1 MKLSSNNLRHLV
13 ARSIP
18 KRARKY
24 VPEIIYKH
32 LCFTGP
38 FDLYFENKKIG
49 KLQNTSSIIENQIFW
64 RGLEKSHE
72 SVSIFIWLNLL
83 RYFKPSRVLDI
94 GANSGIYGIL
104 TKLICPNSEI
114 HFFEPSVECNFYIQE
129 TLRLNNHVNGFMIH
143 NVALSDQDNIEQSF
157 VAKSKSGVPYTYV
170 GRELIGVRG
179 QFRETKMVRLD
190 SFFNQLSLKE
200 FQFVKMD
207 IEGHEPQALEGFG
220 ELLKQDFIL
229 LIEIL
234 DDFAALQISN
244 FFSNDDFVFYNID
257 DDKGKIIKQS
267 TLTKSY
273 KYNFLVIPK
282 KISSKVDSII
292 SGLVS
297 NL

>member
-1 MKLSSNNLRHLV
+1 MKLPNNNLRYLV

-32 LCFTGP
+32 LYFTGP

-72 SVSIFIWLNLL
+72 PISILIWLKLL
-83 RYFKPSRVLDI
+83 QQFKPSRVLDI

-104 TKLICPNSEI
+104 SKLICPNSEI

-143 NVALSDQDNIEQSF
+143 NVALSDQEHMEKSF
-157 VAKSKSGVPYTYV
+157 VATPKSGVPYTYV
-170 GRELIGVRG
+170 GRELIGVQG
-179 QFRETKMVRLD
+179 EFRETKVVRLD

-220 ELLKQDFIL
+220 ELLKQEFIL

-234 DDFAALQISN
+234 DDLAALQVSK
-244 FFSNDDFVFYNID
+244 FFLSDDFVFYNID
-257 DDKGKIIKQS
+257 DDKGKIVKQGI
-267 TLTKSY
+267 LTKSY
-273 KYNFLVIPK
+273 KYNFLIIPK
-282 KISSKVDSII
+282 KISQKVDFLI
-292 SGLVS
+292 SGVT
-297 NL
+297 